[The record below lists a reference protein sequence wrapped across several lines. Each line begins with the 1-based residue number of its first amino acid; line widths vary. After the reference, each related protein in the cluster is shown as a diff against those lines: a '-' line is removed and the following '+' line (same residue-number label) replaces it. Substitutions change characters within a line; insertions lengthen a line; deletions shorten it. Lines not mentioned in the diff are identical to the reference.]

1 MATKQNS
8 TSILGDINPPK
19 AIIKLA
25 LPATLALLA
34 KAVYNIVD
42 TAYIGMLDSDIA
54 LTAVGVT
61 VPLLLIMVS
70 IENIFAAGA
79 AVLAGRH
86 LGAKDEE
93 GASRTV
99 TTIIGLSI
107 VIGVV
112 LCVGG
117 IAFIEP
123 LMRVFSASDAS
134 LPLAK
139 DYAFWMFV
147 AALANLP
154 AQSMNCAARAESSV
168 KISSIAVITG
178 ALLNVVLDPVFMFDW
193 GLGMGV
199 EGASLA
205 TTISQFVTF
214 FILAWF
220 YLSGRSVIKLR
231 LRSFHPSWKLIKTVT
246 VIGIPTAVIQICL
259 SVASSL
265 TNIAAA
271 PLPDADNIIAAY
283 GVVQR
288 LVLIGC
294 YVVMGFMQ
302 GYQPVASFAFGARDE
317 DRFHQSVRF
326 ALKASL
332 LLTVLVAVVYILLS
346 RPLILLFNQ
355 NPVIVDYGR
364 WLLVSQVALYPAFG
378 LCYMMT
384 ITYQTIGASGYGLF
398 LSMIR
403 QGLFYVPF
411 ILTLPKLFGVTGIY
425 FSQPAADIID
435 YLSLYAFDRIYE
447 TDLIGKYARH
457 AERSGRAVSPSI
469 ITISRQFGSG
479 VRQIGAESVD
489 RLNIPFSASPRISL
503 NGRRTGRIG
512 FSPLCIKQAPGAGLC
527 HWMTKSIR
535 LRSGRSKSWRA
546 RTPSW
551 AGARTVFWRDT
562 KIC

>member
-1 MATKQNS
+1 MKPS
-8 TSILGDINPPK
+8 K
-19 AIIKLA
+19 AIVKLA

-42 TAYIGMLDSDIA
+42 TAYIGMLNSDIA

-79 AVLAGRH
+79 AVLAGRQ
-86 LGAKDEE
+86 LGAKDDE

-99 TTIIGLSI
+99 TTIVGLSI
-107 VIGVV
+107 AIGIA

-117 IAFIEP
+117 IIFIEP
-123 LMRVFSASDAS
+123 LMRTFGASDTS

-168 KISSIAVITG
+168 RISSIAVITG
-178 ALLNVVLDPVFMFDW
+178 AVLNVILDPIFMFDW
-193 GLGMGV
+193 GLGLGV
-199 EGASLA
+199 KGASMA
-205 TTISQFVTF
+205 TTVSQFVTF

-220 YLSGRSVIKLR
+220 YLSGRSIIKLR
-231 LRSFHPSWKLIKTVT
+231 LSAFRPSWALIRTVT
-246 VIGIPTAVIQICL
+246 LIGIPTAVIQICL

-271 PLPDADNIIAAY
+271 SLQNADEIIAAY
-283 GVVQR
+283 GVMQR
-288 LVLIGC
+288 LILVGC

-302 GYQPVASFAFGARDE
+302 GYQPVASYAFGAKEE

-326 ALKASL
+326 ALKGSL
-332 LLTVLVAVVYILLS
+332 LLTVLVAAAYILLS
-346 RPLILLFNQ
+346 RPLILLFNS

-364 WLLVSQVALYPAFG
+364 RLLISQVALYPAFG

-384 ITYQTIGASGYGLF
+384 ITFQTIGESRYGLF

-411 ILTLPKLFGVTGIY
+411 ILILPRLLGVAGIY
-425 FSQPAADIID
+425 FSQPAADVLTILVCV
-435 YLSLYAFDRIYE
+435 LSIKSMKRI
-447 TDLIGKYARH
+447 AS
-457 AERSGRAVSPSI
+457 ERMG
-469 ITISRQFGSG
+469 
-479 VRQIGAESVD
+479 
-489 RLNIPFSASPRISL
+489 
-503 NGRRTGRIG
+503 
-512 FSPLCIKQAPGAGLC
+512 QA
-527 HWMTKSIR
+527 TK
-535 LRSGRSKSWRA
+535 
-546 RTPSW
+546 
-551 AGARTVFWRDT
+551 
-562 KIC
+562 

>member
-123 LMRVFSASDAS
+123 LMRVFGASDAS

-246 VIGIPTAVIQICL
+246 VIGIPTAVIQI
-259 SVASSL
+259 
-265 TNIAAA
+265 
-271 PLPDADNIIAAY
+271 
-283 GVVQR
+283 
-288 LVLIGC
+288 
-294 YVVMGFMQ
+294 
-302 GYQPVASFAFGARDE
+302 
-317 DRFHQSVRF
+317 
-326 ALKASL
+326 
-332 LLTVLVAVVYILLS
+332 
-346 RPLILLFNQ
+346 
-355 NPVIVDYGR
+355 
-364 WLLVSQVALYPAFG
+364 
-378 LCYMMT
+378 
-384 ITYQTIGASGYGLF
+384 
-398 LSMIR
+398 
-403 QGLFYVPF
+403 
-411 ILTLPKLFGVTGIY
+411 
-425 FSQPAADIID
+425 
-435 YLSLYAFDRIYE
+435 
-447 TDLIGKYARH
+447 
-457 AERSGRAVSPSI
+457 
-469 ITISRQFGSG
+469 
-479 VRQIGAESVD
+479 
-489 RLNIPFSASPRISL
+489 
-503 NGRRTGRIG
+503 
-512 FSPLCIKQAPGAGLC
+512 
-527 HWMTKSIR
+527 
-535 LRSGRSKSWRA
+535 
-546 RTPSW
+546 
-551 AGARTVFWRDT
+551 
-562 KIC
+562 

>member
-1 MATKQNS
+1 MPNQQNAS
-8 TSILGDINPPK
+8 PTILGDMQPSK
-19 AIIKLA
+19 AIVKLA

-79 AVLAGRH
+79 AVLAGRQ
-86 LGAKDEE
+86 LGAKDDE

-99 TTIIGLSI
+99 TTIVGLS
-107 VIGVV
+107 VAIGIV

-117 IAFIEP
+117 VVFIEP
-123 LMRVFSASDAS
+123 LMRTFGASDAS

-168 KISSIAVITG
+168 RISSIAAITG
-178 ALLNVVLDPVFMFDW
+178 AALNVILDPVFMFDW
-193 GLGMGV
+193 GLGLGV
-199 EGASLA
+199 AGASLA
-205 TTISQFVTF
+205 TTVSQFVTF

-220 YLSGRSVIKLR
+220 YLSGRSIIRLR
-231 LRSFHPSWKLIKTVT
+231 LSAFRPGWELIRTVT
-246 VIGIPTAVIQICL
+246 LIGIPTAVIQICL

-271 PLPDADNIIAAY
+271 PLPNADEIIAAY

-288 LVLIGC
+288 LILIGC

-302 GYQPVASFAFGARDE
+302 GYQPVASYAFGARE
-317 DRFHQSVRF
+317 EERFHQSVRF
-326 ALKASL
+326 ALKGSL
-332 LLTVLVAVVYILLS
+332 LLTVMVAAVYILLS
-346 RPLILLFNQ
+346 RPLILLFNS

-364 WLLVSQVALYPAFG
+364 WLLISQVALYPAFG

-384 ITYQTIGASGYGLF
+384 ITFQTIGESRYGLF
-398 LSMIR
+398 LSVIR

-411 ILTLPKLFGVTGIY
+411 ILILPKLFGATGIY
-425 FSQPAADIID
+425 FSQPAADILTI
-435 YLSLYAFDRIYE
+435 LVCLFSIKPMKRI
-447 TDLIGKYARH
+447 AS
-457 AERSGRAVSPSI
+457 ERM
-469 ITISRQFGSG
+469 
-479 VRQIGAESVD
+479 
-489 RLNIPFSASPRISL
+489 
-503 NGRRTGRIG
+503 RT
-512 FSPLCIKQAPGAGLC
+512 L
-527 HWMTKSIR
+527 
-535 LRSGRSKSWRA
+535 
-546 RTPSW
+546 
-551 AGARTVFWRDT
+551 
-562 KIC
+562 